1 MRGVEVKIFSG
12 REALES
18 GLAEEI
24 IELDRRNMR
33 RILERAGI
41 DFPEEKR
48 RRGLQSDPTF
58 VIAFDAGAIAGY
70 IEYLRS
76 WNDPRYIYVGSVQ
89 IEERHRNTGLIL
101 SLFDEFRALV
111 ACEDFIGFE
120 TNVQKVNASAVRMYR
135 RIGFRLEE
143 NPGNPASWTARAGR
157 ELLADSP
164 LIRLLDRW
172 RERAARRGRA

>member
-1 MRGVEVKIFSG
+1 VETKILGG

-33 RILERAGI
+33 QILELAGI
-41 DFPEEKR
+41 EFPEERR

-58 VIAFDAGAIAGY
+58 VVAFDAGAVAGY

-89 IEERHRNTGLIL
+89 VEERYRNTGLIL

-111 ACEDFIGFE
+111 AGEDFIGFE
-120 TNVQKVNASAVRMYR
+120 TNVQKVNTAAVRMYR
-135 RIGFRLEE
+135 RIGFGLEE

-172 RERAARRGRA
+172 RDRRARRGRA